1 MLLTV
6 ANVIVA
12 QAHEPV
18 RRVLFIGNSITYVND
33 LPSAFA
39 SLATRGTPVEVDMI
53 ASAGAS
59 LADVANRPLVERA
72 LAEGGYT
79 DVVLQERGGEA
90 FCPAT
95 CQKDP
100 SAILPAMQAAREVSR
115 QARAS
120 GARVFYLGTWQSS
133 QETNGALEF
142 GEQAI
147 AKAIGAT
154 YIEIAE
160 PRRKLMLS
168 HPDMAWTHADGEHPG
183 YATTAMMAL
192 RTWRAIFQVM
202 PTAAPC
208 VAGEVH
214 YHAPKAEGVWH
225 VDTTL
230 RPRTCLVAADAVPAL
245 AGHANRMNR
254 P

>member
-147 AKAIGAT
+147 NIDRLAAGMRLAVGCYGIGALLRVAERAAPRGLECDLDAVT
-154 YIEIAE
+154 IEIPE
-160 PRRKLMLS
+160 IDRLGNQMVGR
-168 HPDMAWTHADGEHPG
+168 
-183 YATTAMMAL
+183 
-192 RTWRAIFQVM
+192 
-202 PTAAPC
+202 
-208 VAGEVH
+208 
-214 YHAPKAEGVWH
+214 
-225 VDTTL
+225 
-230 RPRTCLVAADAVPAL
+230 
-245 AGHANRMNR
+245 
-254 P
+254 